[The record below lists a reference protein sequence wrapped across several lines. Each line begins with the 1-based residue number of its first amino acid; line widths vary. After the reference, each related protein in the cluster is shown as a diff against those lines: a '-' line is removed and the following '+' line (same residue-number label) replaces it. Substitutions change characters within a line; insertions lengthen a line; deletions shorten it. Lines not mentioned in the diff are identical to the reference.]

1 MGWLLSDSFQF
12 TSKPIQGTS
21 QQQQLLRAELKNSNP
36 HISMNNRSQ
45 ETPKVSMESLFPVDK
60 GYEETTKKE

>member
-12 TSKPIQGTS
+12 TSNPIQGTS
-21 QQQQLLRAELKNSNP
+21 QQLLRAELKNSNP

-45 ETPKVSMESLFPVDK
+45 ETPKMSMESLFPVDK
-60 GYEETTKKE
+60 AYEETPKKE